1 MQYKTEEEIK
11 EYFKLLRNGNLEYR
25 EKIIMNYMDLV
36 SYIVTKKLNLKNA
49 EDYIEEGYIGLIKAV
64 DSFDYKKGIKFTAYA
79 SRCIYNEIFMYIRKI
94 KKLKNTC
101 SINEIIHIN
110 EDGKNITIED
120 TLYDTEY
127 DVLNDYFTKQISIE
141 NEEKINQIFSMLN
154 DRELKIIKLYYGFNG
169 SPKKQSEIALIL
181 GISQPY
187 ISRFIKEIEEKIKL
201 IYQIKSLTKHK

>member
-64 DSFDYKKGIKFTAYA
+64 DSFDYKKGIRFTTYA

-94 KKLKNTC
+94 KKSKNTR

-120 TLYDTEY
+120 TLYDEEY

-154 DRELKIIKLYYGFNG
+154 DRELKIIKLYYGFDG
-169 SPKKQSEIALIL
+169 SPKNQSEIAVVL
-181 GISQPY
+181 GISQSY
-187 ISRFIKEIEEKIKL
+187 ISRLIKEIEEKIKL
-201 IYQIKSLTKHK
+201 VYQIKSLTKNK